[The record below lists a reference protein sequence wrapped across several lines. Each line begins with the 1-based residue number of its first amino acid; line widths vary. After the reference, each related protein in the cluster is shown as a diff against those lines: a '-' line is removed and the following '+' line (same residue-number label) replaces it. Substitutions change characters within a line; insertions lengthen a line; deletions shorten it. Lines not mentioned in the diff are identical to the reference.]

1 MTAVRWETGGG
12 TNDTTGAAAGPVTGA
27 AGAGR
32 GGSCEPSA
40 ETVGV
45 AGVPMSALVVAVPRP
60 RAVVVALHGG
70 AVTSAYYDSREP
82 TRSSLL
88 RVGAA
93 LGFTVIAL
101 DRPGYGASS
110 PYPER
115 MLTVGDRL
123 DLAYGAIDG
132 LLAERSRGAGV
143 FVMAHSMGC
152 VLAVQMAADP
162 RGAALLGLEIAGTGR
177 VPHPDAAFM
186 GQLTGTDAPHPGQP
200 RRPRRSA
207 LREALWTPGHLYPP
221 GTDAA
226 LSSAPAPDYEGTD
239 VRGWTAAFPALAAS
253 VRIPVHYT
261 LGDHERVWSAGPSAF
276 ADIASLFVASPRVV
290 TATQRDAAH
299 NLSLGWSA
307 LSYHLKVLSF
317 VEECVLRREHD
328 GSESLAGDQP

>member
-1 MTAVRWETGGG
+1 MTLCAEPGGDDRADRETGAEAPASRRC
-12 TNDTTGAAAGPVTGA
+12 AA
-27 AGAGR
+27 
-32 GGSCEPSA
+32 EPRS
-40 ETVGV
+40 ETVTVDGI
-45 AGVPMSALVVAVPRP
+45 PMSALVLAVPRP

-82 TRSSLL
+82 ARSSLL
-88 RVGAA
+88 RAGAA

-101 DRPGYGASS
+101 DRPGYGASA
-110 PYPER
+110 PYAER
-115 MLTVGDRL
+115 MSAVGDRL
-123 DLAYGAIDG
+123 DLAYGAIDA

-143 FVMAHSMGC
+143 FLMAHSMGC

-162 RGAALLGLEIAGTGR
+162 GGAALLGLEIAGTGR

-186 GQLTGTDAPHPGQP
+186 GPLTAAGHKP
-200 RRPRRSA
+200 RRAS

-226 LSSAPAPDYEGTD
+226 LGYAEAPDYEGAD
-239 VRGWTAAFPALAAS
+239 VRGWITALPALAAS

-261 LGDHERVWSAGPSAF
+261 LGDHERVWSVGPSAV
-276 ADIASLFVASPRVV
+276 ADIASLFVASPLVV

-317 VEECVLRREHD
+317 VEECVLRREHS
-328 GSESLAGDQP
+328 GSESLAGDLP